1 MSSSAIPPLKLF
13 PLYPG
18 GPVREVRSLGNT
30 QFKTRS
36 TEFSNAYSVN
46 TPYSNNPFQN
56 GVSWK
61 LGAGG
66 ELERTRANGNY
77 YDQPLQLDDN
87 NPGRVTGGSVS
98 GTPPEIPE
106 SYRDQVAMYDISDA
120 RYNELMAQSSFDL
133 PNIGMGLRVTTDGN
147 GGVSNIAI
155 QPSAFAIQAG
165 FNPAGLLNGPDRTKI
180 SAGAV
185 FKVDPTSIPIP
196 SGSSKTVKPIKT
208 ALNNAVQA
216 NTNVKAK
223 AALNP
228 LLPGGQ
234 PYKAG
239 DGRMN
244 LAPGAPD
251 FNPVLARLAQLSI
264 PDQGL
269 ALTGINSQVS
279 PNQSRDLATVRT
291 GFDVS
296 TSTSL
301 QKNAAQLLSNGR
313 FQESYVTVHQQIP
326 MERVMDG
333 RVNMNA
339 TLAPPL
345 RGGSGSGSGIATMEP
360 VTEIADVLD
369 AASRRSAGGY
379 VMHSFADSSSMGGDT
394 MHFSGNGS
402 SQMGFSSGSGQ
413 GQFSGSFAS
422 NGGGAFSSGSGQQD
436 SSPFSSRRQGR
447 PVFFA

>member
-18 GPVREVRSLGNT
+18 GPVREVRSLGDAR
-30 QFKTRS
+30 FKIRS
-36 TEFSNAYSVN
+36 TEFSNAYAVN

-56 GVSWK
+56 GNSWQ
-61 LGAGG
+61 LGEGG
-66 ELERTRANGNY
+66 QIDQTRADGSNY
-77 YDQPLQLDDN
+77 YNRNLEISN
-87 NPGRVTGGSVS
+87 SNPGRLSSGSVPS
-98 GTPPEIPE
+98 TPPEVPE
-106 SYRDQVAMYDISDA
+106 SYRDQVSMYEINDS
-120 RYNELMAQSSFDL
+120 RYNQLMSQSSFDL

-147 GGVSNIAI
+147 GGVANIAI
-155 QPSAFAIQAG
+155 QPSAFAVQAG
-165 FNPAGLLNGPDRTKI
+165 FNPAGLQNGPNRAKI

-185 FKVDPTSIPIP
+185 FKVDPTSIPIS
-196 SGSSKTVKPIKT
+196 SGSSKTVTPIKT

-216 NTNVKAK
+216 KPNVKAK

-234 PYKAG
+234 PLKPG

-244 LAPGAPD
+244 LAPGAAD

-279 PNQSRDLATVRT
+279 PNQARDLATVRT

-296 TSTSL
+296 TSNL
-301 QKNAAQLLSNGR
+301 FQKNAAELLSNGR
-313 FQESYVTVHQQIP
+313 FQENYVTVHQQIP
-326 MERVMDG
+326 MDRLMDG
-333 RVNMNA
+333 RVGMNA
-339 TLAPPL
+339 TLTPTL
-345 RGGSGSGSGIATMEP
+345 RGGSGTATGGVTMDN

-369 AASRRSAGGY
+369 SASRRSTGGY

-394 MHFSGNGS
+394 MNFSGNGS
-402 SQMGFSSGSGQ
+402 SQMSFSGGSGQ
-413 GQFSGSFAS
+413 GQFAGSFAS
-422 NGGGAFSSGSGQQD
+422 AGGGGFSSGSGQQD
-436 SSPFSSRRQGR
+436 GSQFGSRQQRR
-447 PVFFA
+447 SFFA